1 MLKLNLKKSFQKDF
15 DKLLLNGF
23 DDSVLNKVIL
33 SLRKKEPLDP
43 QFKDHALK
51 GKWKPFRECH
61 IKADILLVYLV
72 KDDELISL
80 RLGSHSELFCKSPAQ
95 LKRFK
100 LTAHQTTPS
109 LGIKFRVKTPP
120 TRFLLFTCPRVSR
133 FSNTLVCAFP
143 CVSKPL
149 HNGGF
154 QPLF

>member
-1 MLKLNLKKSFQKDF
+1 MKEKGLWVLKLNLKKSFQKDF

-72 KDDELISL
+72 KDDELIL
-80 RLGSHSELFCKSPAQ
+80 VRLGSHSELF
-95 LKRFK
+95 
-100 LTAHQTTPS
+100 
-109 LGIKFRVKTPP
+109 
-120 TRFLLFTCPRVSR
+120 
-133 FSNTLVCAFP
+133 
-143 CVSKPL
+143 
-149 HNGGF
+149 
-154 QPLF
+154 